1 MPWNKTM
8 KVGNAM
14 SNIVILIGSMRKNG
28 NTARLAQSFAEG
40 AVNNNN
46 VEIVPVTDYK
56 GIKDLLGG

>member
-1 MPWNKTM
+1 M

-40 AVNNNN
+40 AANNN
-46 VEIVPVTDYK
+46 VEIVPVADYK